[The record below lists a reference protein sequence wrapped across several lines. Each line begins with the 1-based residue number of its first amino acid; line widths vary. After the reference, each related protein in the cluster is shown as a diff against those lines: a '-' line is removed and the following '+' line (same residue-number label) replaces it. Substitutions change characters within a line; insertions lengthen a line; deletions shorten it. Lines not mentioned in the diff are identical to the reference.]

1 MVGIDPRDPVAV
13 RSIPALA
20 AYGALGVRFNLGAT
34 PVETAEDLAGLDT
47 MVDEAANA
55 DVVIQ
60 STVPLA
66 AIHVVER
73 AARRR
78 PDARQVLDH
87 LGLPGDAG
95 DLSGL
100 AHVQAVAT
108 HPSVNIELS
117 GDVSLSRIG
126 YPYRDVWS
134 WAEGVLGAFGPERTM
149 WASDWPLAGESASYA
164 DHLALVGLLPF
175 LDADARS
182 EILGGTARR
191 VWRGSGSGRAE
202 FAINLPRS
210 DPCPGVAPGRASP
223 ATRSRRSSA
232 ARARRIR
239 RDEFTVLRGHRSVLH
254 CGRVASCKQSAIA
267 TEESAAIEEG
277 NSSSAMT
284 R

>member
-1 MVGIDPRDPVAV
+1 MSAMPASARIVDTHAHVWPRGVRHPGQRQSATLAGTPADLLAAMDAVGVDAGIVSPAMLAYPENAYVLGAAGTAPDRIFAVVGIDPRDPVAV

-34 PVETAEDLAGLDT
+34 PVETAEDLAGLDA

-60 STVPLA
+60 WTVPLA

-108 HPSVNIELS
+108 HPSVNIKLS
-117 GDVSLSRIG
+117 GMYALSRIG

-149 WASDWPLAGESASYA
+149 WASDWPLAGKSASYA

-191 VWRGSGSGRAE
+191 VWRGSGSGA
-202 FAINLPRS
+202 
-210 DPCPGVAPGRASP
+210 G
-223 ATRSRRSSA
+223 
-232 ARARRIR
+232 
-239 RDEFTVLRGHRSVLH
+239 
-254 CGRVASCKQSAIA
+254 
-267 TEESAAIEEG
+267 
-277 NSSSAMT
+277 
-284 R
+284 